1 MIVNIICRDCT
12 KPCQTIYHVIGLQ
25 CLNCLGFNTI
35 RSDDKLYTRVNDER
49 KFGFYVFF
57 VFKTEFL
64 TKKPLLLLILV
75 TEMI

>member
-1 MIVNIICRDCT
+1 MIVKIICRDCT

-49 KFGFYVFF
+49 KFTENLFTF
-57 VFKTEFL
+57 VEIDF
-64 TKKPLLLLILV
+64 KKPLLFILV